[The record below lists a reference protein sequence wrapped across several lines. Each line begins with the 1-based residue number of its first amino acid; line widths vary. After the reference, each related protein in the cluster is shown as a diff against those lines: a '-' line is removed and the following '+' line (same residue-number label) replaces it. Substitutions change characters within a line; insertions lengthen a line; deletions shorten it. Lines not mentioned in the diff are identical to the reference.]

1 MATWCPST
9 STMANNFQS
18 QHSTGEFYMTPSI
31 RKVEQESRSDKN
43 LHYYVH
49 MFRCCHCW
57 YQQSPS
63 NLSSSLHDSL
73 SSTGWSSS
81 THHVRSSR
89 HRRRLHVRMQGGRP
103 RKCFLWSSRFTNH
116 GPSHLNI
123 YHFTENEFYTQII
136 SISWTKDLLR
146 LTTNFYNLPTFS
158 AIIFANNFNICGELL
173 LLQSLGGKILRMYRK
188 Y

>member
-89 HRRRLHVRMQGGRP
+89 HRRRLHVCVQGGRP
-103 RKCFLWSSRFTNH
+103 RKCFLWSSRFTSH

-123 YHFTENEFYTQII
+123 ILLKMNFI
-136 SISWTKDLLR
+136 LR
-146 LTTNFYNLPTFS
+146 LTLSHEQRIYLDITTNFYNLPTFS